1 MKYMEIWYN
10 KDEKEIEE
18 NKYIMMLNLQP
29 EELENLSKKDRM
41 VLKYMSEIQRVNE
54 EEESREYMSAE
65 EDNRKIENSIRDE
78 YIEKGLEQ
86 GKKEASILI
95 AKKMKEDNIDI
106 ETILKYTGLKKED
119 VKKL

>member
-10 KDEKEIEE
+10 NDEKEIEE

-41 VLKYMSEIQRVNE
+41 VLKYMSEIQIVNE

-86 GKKEASILI
+86 GKKESSILI